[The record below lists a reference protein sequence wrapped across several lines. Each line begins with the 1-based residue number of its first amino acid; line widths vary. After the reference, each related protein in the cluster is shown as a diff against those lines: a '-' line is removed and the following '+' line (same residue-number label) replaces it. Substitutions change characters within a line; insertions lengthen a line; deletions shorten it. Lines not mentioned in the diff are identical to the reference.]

1 MELTR
6 GQKARQT
13 RINRIG
19 LEAYQAEQAAK
30 GKKGGAKSVGQFKA
44 NPELAKQAGK
54 KSRRLPKAVTKT
66 DDGSHYEES
75 GELGPSKHLKI
86 DGDPE
91 AAAEFID
98 KQIKHIERT
107 QQ

>member
-13 RINRIG
+13 RIKRIG

-44 NPELAKQAGK
+44 NPELAKKAGK
-54 KSRRLPKAVTKT
+54 KSRRLPKAVLKAPSGLHFE
-66 DDGSHYEES
+66 DDPE
-75 GELGPSKHLKI
+75 LKI
-86 DGDPE
+86 SSAAKDPQE
-91 AAAEFID
+91 
-98 KQIKHIERT
+98 
-107 QQ
+107 

>member
-54 KSRRLPKAVTKT
+54 KSRRLPKAVTRT
-66 DDGSHYEES
+66 DSGDHYEES

-86 DGDPE
+86 EGDPDV
-91 AAAEFID
+91 AAAEID